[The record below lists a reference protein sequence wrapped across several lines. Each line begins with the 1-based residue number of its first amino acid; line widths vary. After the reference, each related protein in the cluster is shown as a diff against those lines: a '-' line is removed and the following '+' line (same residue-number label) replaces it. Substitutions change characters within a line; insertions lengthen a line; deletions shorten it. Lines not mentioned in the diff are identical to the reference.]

1 MKITR
6 HHSLLLSP
14 LLLSLSIGSALA
26 DTPINLSHDATP
38 NARVNITNIKGTV
51 TITAWDRNQVQVSG
65 RLGDGAKPLTID
77 GSNSNLSIRVEP
89 QGSKSGWFNWNN
101 DTAMASSTLDLR
113 VPKGASLDVE
123 VVSSPITIDGIDGG
137 NIKVNSVSGKVR
149 INARAPTLDV
159 NSVSGTLELAGRAES
174 VSLQTVSGDIL
185 APTVGSK
192 ADLQTVSGRIRVNGG
207 PWKQLKLSTVSG
219 DAQLTGDV
227 APSGSINI
235 DSMSG
240 DVQLQVPGSLSAAIH
255 ANSFSGDLRSD
266 FGTPKKLEHGPGSE
280 LQTTAGSGSG
290 KINVETFSGDLR
302 IRKGD

>member
-14 LLLSLSIGSALA
+14 LLLCLSIGSALA
-26 DTPINLSHDATP
+26 DTPISLSHDATP
-38 NARVNITNIKGTV
+38 NVRVNITNIKGTV

-65 RLGDGAKPLTID
+65 RLGDGAKQLAIN
-77 GSNSNLSIRVEP
+77 GSNSNMDIRIEP
-89 QGSKSGWFNWNN
+89 QGSKSGWFNWNS

-123 VVSSPITIDGIDGG
+123 VVSSPIAIDGIDGG
-137 NIKVNSVSGKVR
+137 EIKVNSVSGKVR
-149 INARAPTLDV
+149 INARTPSLNV
-159 NSVSGTLELAGRAES
+159 NSVSGNLELAGRAES

-185 APTVGSK
+185 APTVGSN

-219 DAQLTGDV
+219 DAQLTGGL
-227 APSGSINI
+227 APNGNINI

-240 DVQLQVPGSLSAAIH
+240 DVQLQVPDSLSAAIH

-280 LQTTAGSGSG
+280 LETTAGSGNG